1 MKVQIRTKKKE
12 GKTPL
17 YMRIKIGE
25 EATWVNLML
34 SIDIEKWNAAANSEK
49 KISNLLDKLGYTRKI
64 QEIEFAIKDLRRKH
78 KLSKEAVD
86 SAIDSIALAE
96 QRTVLAKQ
104 ETLKEKYVEI
114 YEHSFRK
121 LLIDYVD
128 SAVAGTRRHSYGSSF
143 AHFSTNI
150 LRQVLG
156 NTIVRCIE
164 NPPVQEDYVRLS

>member
-64 QEIEFAIKDLRRKH
+64 QEIEFAIKD
-78 KLSKEAVD
+78 
-86 SAIDSIALAE
+86 
-96 QRTVLAKQ
+96 
-104 ETLKEKYVEI
+104 
-114 YEHSFRK
+114 
-121 LLIDYVD
+121 
-128 SAVAGTRRHSYGSSF
+128 
-143 AHFSTNI
+143 
-150 LRQVLG
+150 
-156 NTIVRCIE
+156 
-164 NPPVQEDYVRLS
+164 